1 MITHL
6 RNGRGTDGSAIDVVT
21 VDGRIAE
28 VLPSGTVP
36 TVDVRDATVHDLHG
50 YLLLPAPAEPHAHL
64 DKAYTADVVPNP
76 AGDLLGAIEAW
87 SAHRATLTVDD
98 IARRAEAAVR
108 TSVAH
113 GFTAIRT
120 HVDIGPDIGLRG
132 IEALCEVRER
142 TRHLVDL
149 EIVIL
154 AAGAIFGWSAREQ
167 MRTVRDALAI
177 GADTVGGAPFLD
189 DGPVDAIRRLVDLAV
204 EHGARVDLHTDETLD
219 SGVLTLREYARLVG
233 DAGLQGRAVA
243 SHCVSL
249 GMQPESVQREV
260 AAQCAANDVSI
271 VTLPHTNLFLQ
282 ARDQRTATP
291 RGLTAIAAL
300 REAGVNVAGGG
311 DNLQDPFN
319 TVGRADPLETAA
331 LLVMAGH
338 LGADDAY
345 HLVSNGARRALGIEP
360 VTLAPGSPAELLA
373 IDAPGTRG
381 AIAAAPA
388 GRLVF
393 HRGRLVSQTRSETT
407 FAGA

>member
-6 RNGRGTDGSAIDVVT
+6 RNARTPEGSAVDVVT
-21 VDGRIAE
+21 IDGRIAE
-28 VLPSGTVP
+28 VVPAGQAPSS
-36 TVDVRDATVHDLHG
+36 DVRDAVVHELRG
-50 YLLLPAPAEPHAHL
+50 YLLLPAAAEPHAHL
-64 DKAYTADVVPNP
+64 DKAYTADIVANP
-76 AGDLLGAIEAW
+76 AGDLMGAIVAW

-120 HVDIGPDIGLRG
+120 HVDVGSDIGLRG

-142 TRHLVDL
+142 TSHLVDL

-154 AAGAIFGWSAREQ
+154 AAGAIFGWSEAEQ
-167 MRTVRDALAI
+167 MRAVREALAM

-189 DGPVDAIRRLVDLAV
+189 GAPVDAIRRLVDVAAS
-204 EHGARVDLHTDETLD
+204 HGARVDLHTDETLD
-219 SGVLTLREYARLVG
+219 TGVLTLRDYARLVG
-233 DAGLQGRAVA
+233 EAGLQGRAAA

-260 AAQCAANDVSI
+260 AELCATNDVSI
-271 VTLPHTNLFLQ
+271 VTLPQTNLFLQ
-282 ARDQRTATP
+282 AREQRTAPP

-300 REAGVNVAGGG
+300 REAGVNVAGGA

-338 LGADDAY
+338 LTTEDAY
-345 HLVSNGARRALGIEP
+345 HLVSNASRRAIGLEP
-360 VTLAPGSPAELLA
+360 VSLTPGSPAELLA
-373 IDAPGTRG
+373 LDAATTRG
-381 AIAAAPA
+381 AVAAGPA
-388 GRLVF
+388 GRMVF
-393 HRGRLVSQTRSETT
+393 HRGRLVSHTTSTTT
-407 FAGA
+407 FAGS